1 MKRRVLARMLLAGA
15 LLSGVVAMPSPAP
28 AAAPTHYVEMAD
40 GTPIAVN
47 VQFPT
52 GASPVGGWPTIIQID
67 GYGGASDPM
76 NADSKTFGDGKY
88 VAVHMS
94 LRGTGCSGGQFDLFD
109 RRSSEDGRQVIEWL
123 ADQEWSNGKV
133 AIWGHSYSGLTGWLT
148 ASTQPPSLVAMSV
161 SGLIDDLY
169 RGIVYMGGVSNFGF
183 PLIWTGAYRP
193 LSEHQS
199 GTIPGIAAGD
209 AQCLQ
214 NQAGR
219 VPPDVQDNAILNGL
233 LALGEDG
240 QWWKSHSTITY
251 IDAINIPTHIV
262 QSYQDEQTGPR
273 GSNLLWQ
280 RLEELKPNLPKR
292 LLLTNGVHSTNTS
305 PPAIRDDRIHFLNC
319 YVRGICVGDIQD
331 HSRRVKVF
339 FEMHDV
345 NGSLTGNGLLHDAN
359 WPLDVTRWTHYYLG
373 AGGTLGT
380 ALPAANEAAD
390 PYVAGSKRAG
400 AWVYYAT
407 NAGAELTTANLPD
420 EVRYQTEA
428 FGQDVGIAGPVNVT
442 LFASSLGVDTEFYV
456 EVNDIDQDGN
466 MTRLQRGMLKASHRE
481 LDPALTDYT
490 PSGDVYRPYHP
501 HTNTLLNLLT
511 PAEIYRYE
519 IEVFPLGHVFR
530 AGHRLMIRITTPPIA
545 DSIAFYIP
553 TTLPG
558 VNQIYHDAEHPSS
571 ILLPIVP
578 LPPLGPALGC
588 GQQVGLE
595 RCNPGG

>member
-1 MKRRVLARMLLAGA
+1 MTKRRMLRLLLVGTVLV
-15 LLSGVVAMPSPAP
+15 GVVAVPSTGSADG
-28 AAAPTHYVEMAD
+28 PTGYVEMTD
-40 GTPIAVN
+40 GTLIAVN
-47 VQFPT
+47 VQHPD
-52 GASPVGGWPTIIQID
+52 GPMPAGGWPTIIQID

-76 NADSKTFGDGKY
+76 DPTSAYFGNGNY
-88 VAVHMS
+88 TTVHMS
-94 LRGTGCSGGQFDLFD
+94 LRGTACSGGQFDLFD
-109 RRSSEDGRQVIEWL
+109 KRSSEDGRQVIEWI
-123 ADQEWSNGKV
+123 ADRDWSNGKV

-148 ASTQPPSLVAMSV
+148 AATQPPSLVAMSV

-193 LSEHQS
+193 ASEHSS
-199 GTIPGIAAGD
+199 GTVPGLTAGD
-209 AQCLQ
+209 ATCLT

-219 VPPDVQDNAILNGL
+219 VPPDVQDNPILNGL

-240 QWWKSHSTITY
+240 QWWKSHSTITF

-280 RLEELKPNLPKR
+280 RLDELKPNLPKR

-305 PPAIRDDRIHFLNC
+305 PPAIRDDRIAFLDC
-319 YVRGICVGDIQD
+319 YVRTVCAGDIQD
-331 HSRRVKVF
+331 PTKRVKVF

-345 NGSLTGNGLLHDAN
+345 DGELQANGVLADAN
-359 WPLDVTRWTHYYLG
+359 WPLDVTAWTRYYLG
-373 AGGTLGT
+373 AGNALGT
-380 ALPAANEAAD
+380 ALPGANESPD
-390 PYVAGSKRAG
+390 PYIAGSKRAG

-407 NAGAELTTANLPD
+407 NVGAELTNASLPD
-420 EVRYQTEA
+420 EVRYQTEPFA
-428 FGQDVGIAGPVNVT
+428 TDVGIAGPIDVT
-442 LFASSLGVDTEFYV
+442 LYASSLAPDTEFYV
-456 EVNDIDQDGN
+456 ELNDIDADGN

-481 LDPALTDYT
+481 LDLAQSDFT
-490 PSGDVYRPYHP
+490 PGGEIYRPYNP

-511 PAEIYRYE
+511 PLEIYKYE

-530 AGHRLMIRITTPPIA
+530 AGHRLLVRITTPPAA
-545 DSIAFYIP
+545 DAIAFYIP
-553 TTLPG
+553 TTPPG

-578 LPPLGPALGC
+578 LPALGPPLGC
-588 GQQVGLE
+588 GEQIGLE
-595 RCNPGG
+595 RCNPS